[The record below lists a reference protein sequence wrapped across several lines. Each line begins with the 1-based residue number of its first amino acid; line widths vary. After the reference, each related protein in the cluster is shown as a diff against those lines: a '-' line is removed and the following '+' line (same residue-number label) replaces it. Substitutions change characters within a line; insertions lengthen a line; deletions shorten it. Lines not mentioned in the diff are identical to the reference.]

1 MCVNCSEARAKRDG
15 GTSSCPSHARPHLH
29 FSLHLLGER
38 EPQLGRFVLITFHEE
53 RAGGRGGE
61 REGRSAARGRV
72 YWRPRPMTCRSRWRG
87 ACRCGRGG
95 GGAGPRRV
103 NGRASCSLPEEEESM
118 QGRLVAGGGN
128 RGCASQLIGI
138 NSLLNVIDSP
148 H

>member
-53 RAGGRGGE
+53 RAGGGGE
-61 REGRSAARGRV
+61 GGKLSSEGAGLLASPANDMQEQVEGGRV
-72 YWRPRPMTCRSRWRG
+72 
-87 ACRCGRGG
+87 AAGG
-95 GGAGPRRV
+95 GGVGPRRV
-103 NGRASCSLPEEEESM
+103 NGRASCSLPEEEESR

-138 NSLLNVIDSP
+138 NSLLNVIDVP